1 MPKYLGNYPS
11 YFRKGKR
18 AHQYKLKRNKNRKLT
33 ATKSDPGHGLQLP
46 VFVTYILLSVPSVLR
61 LKPAQVPSG
70 FGARR
75 RFGSV
80 KMILMISGIVSAAK
94 STPGQLWKPAPW
106 SW

>member
-1 MPKYLGNYPS
+1 M
-11 YFRKGKR
+11 
-18 AHQYKLKRNKNRKLT
+18 NKDSQLT